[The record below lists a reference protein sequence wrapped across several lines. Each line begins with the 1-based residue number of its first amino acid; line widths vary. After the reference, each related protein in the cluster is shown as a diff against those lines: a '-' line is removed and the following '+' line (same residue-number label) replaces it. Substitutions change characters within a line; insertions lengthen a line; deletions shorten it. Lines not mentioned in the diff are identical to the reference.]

1 MYFVMIIS
9 LVVFDVTRVSL
20 LYAHDPVPGVTMTWT
35 CSIVIEGSRYGLGAV
50 EGRLRLALHPSFLE
64 LSWSRRSPVPTAS
77 SIRSRL
83 SSIDPDRGK
92 CATHSLLG
100 TSSQVDS
107 RKQPAAAII

>member
-1 MYFVMIIS
+1 MS
-9 LVVFDVTRVSL
+9 LELWR
-20 LYAHDPVPGVTMTWT
+20 
-35 CSIVIEGSRYGLGAV
+35 
-50 EGRLRLALHPSFLE
+50 GRLRLALHPSFLE
-64 LSWSRRSPVPTAS
+64 LSWSRRRPVPTAS

-83 SSIDPDRGK
+83 SSIEPDRGK